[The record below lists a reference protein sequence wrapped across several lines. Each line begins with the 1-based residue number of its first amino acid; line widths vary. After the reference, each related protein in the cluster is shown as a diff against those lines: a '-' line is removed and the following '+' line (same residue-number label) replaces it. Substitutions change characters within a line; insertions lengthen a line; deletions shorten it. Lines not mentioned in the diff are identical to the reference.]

1 MKDKLSELESQGITP
16 TREHVL
22 DNLQLIKDISKGLF
36 NKEFNFEMSFPKKKF
51 YDCYLICLAFPI
63 SIKHFEYLV

>member
-36 NKEFNFEMSFPKKKF
+36 NKEFNFEMSFPKKKNF
-51 YDCYLICLAFPI
+51 TIVI
-63 SIKHFEYLV
+63 SFV

>member
-36 NKEFNFEMSFPKKKF
+36 NKEFNFEMSFPKKKILRLLSHF
-51 YDCYLICLAFPI
+51 LAFPI
-63 SIKHFEYLV
+63 SIKHFEHLV

>member
-36 NKEFNFEMSFPKKKF
+36 DKEFNYEMSFPKKIRKF
-51 YDCYLICLAFPI
+51 MIVI
-63 SIKHFEYLV
+63 SFI